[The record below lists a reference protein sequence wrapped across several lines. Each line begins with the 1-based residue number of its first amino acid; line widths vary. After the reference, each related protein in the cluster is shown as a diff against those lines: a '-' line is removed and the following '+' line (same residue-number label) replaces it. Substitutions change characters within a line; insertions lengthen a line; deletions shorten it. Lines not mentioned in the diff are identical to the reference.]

1 MYHKELLALVVDGA
15 LRLDVPPAQLAVVQS
30 VQIDVIG
37 AGADIGAGFPLAA
50 TPLRPHRLVVPRVVV
65 RRRKAAGAPDPV
77 LLGDAPLAVFAARQ
91 ILVDKRVV
99 ERRPVGVFV
108 ALHIPPGDPRVVGEA
123 IQIHGVRGLLA
134 DAPLVRSQLVVEL
147 FVGES
152 LQQVL
157 DAPDVGAR
165 QVQDELRQRL
175 LVPLCL
181 GAQRFERA
189 LYLEDRARHLLA
201 ALQRL
206 GGDGRVP
213 ALRELVVERL
223 VVQRCQHIDRREP
236 ARHHVLDVV
245 GLPLRVPLG
254 GL

>member
-1 MYHKELLALVVDGA
+1 MGPDLAIVPFVIVELFELGLRVPGSHVVPGCGVNPANGFAAAFLGLNVPQGVAGVTEPVLSGLLPVRRLVVDGA

-134 DAPLVRSQLVVEL
+134 DAP
-147 FVGES
+147 
-152 LQQVL
+152 
-157 DAPDVGAR
+157 
-165 QVQDELRQRL
+165 
-175 LVPLCL
+175 
-181 GAQRFERA
+181 
-189 LYLEDRARHLLA
+189 
-201 ALQRL
+201 
-206 GGDGRVP
+206 
-213 ALRELVVERL
+213 VVER
-223 VVQRCQHIDRREP
+223 RHSRR
-236 ARHHVLDVV
+236 
-245 GLPLRVPLG
+245 
-254 GL
+254 